1 VSDAPVLLTLD
12 IDWAPDFMIDAVAAL
27 FIARGA
33 RATWLITH
41 RSAAVDRLRERADLF
56 ELGIHPNFREGS
68 TQGAT
73 PAEVLRHCLEL
84 VPEAVSMRT
93 HSFMQSTP
101 LLTLV
106 AETTPIRVDASL
118 LLPRVAGLR
127 PFEQPFGSSTL
138 VRVPCDWEDDVE
150 MVFPTPRWD
159 ARAVL
164 AEPGLRTFNFHPIH
178 IYLNS
183 RDMGPYVAVRSMGLH
198 DAREEDVRPH
208 RSEGEGTGSILR
220 ALLEQVDPSRLGL
233 LRDFA

>member
-12 IDWAPDFMIDAVAAL
+12 VDWAPDFVIDAVAAL
-27 FIARGA
+27 FIARDA
-33 RATWLITH
+33 KATWLITH
-41 RSAAVDRLRERADLF
+41 RSAAVDRLREHADLF

-68 TQGAT
+68 THGST
-73 PAEVLRHCLEL
+73 PAEVLRHCLDL

-93 HSFMQSTP
+93 HSLMQSTP

-127 PFEQPFGSSTL
+127 PFDQPFGSSTL

-150 MVFPTPRWD
+150 MAFPSPRCD

-164 AEPGLRTFNFHPIH
+164 AEPGLRTFNFHPMH
-178 IYLNS
+178 VYLNS
-183 RDMGPYVAVRSMGLH
+183 RDMNAYAAVRRTGLYG
-198 DAREEDVRPH
+198 AREEDVRPH
-208 RSEGEGTGSILR
+208 VSEGEGTGTMLR
-220 ALLEQVDPSRLGL
+220 ALLEQVTPSRLGL